1 MTTHIGSGGSDPTA
15 HEMREVFDLKSRA
28 EQELAQAAEIRR
40 AALTEAE
47 AIVLQAQQLAD
58 GVSGDAENRKALAA
72 AEAKGRAEQILADAR
87 ARADEIAAAAERN
100 AHEAAADAAAARA
113 EAERTEA
120 SAQALLAEAR
130 KAAETD
136 RAAAQRETR
145 ALIDEATAIAAS
157 QADTALRDL
166 VTIASALRDSMAAAS
181 IRLGDILDQ
190 LGDVTDKFAAARQGD
205 SPSSSSRFRRGP
217 RL

>member
-1 MTTHIGSGGSDPTA
+1 MTTDTGSGGPDPTA
-15 HEMREVFDLKSRA
+15 QEMREVFDLKSRA

-40 AALTEAE
+40 AALTEAD
-47 AIVLQAQQLAD
+47 AIVLQAQQIAD
-58 GVSGDAENRKALAA
+58 GVSGDAENRKSLAA
-72 AEAKGRAEQILADAR
+72 AEARGRAEQILADAQ
-87 ARADEIAAAAERN
+87 ARADQIAAAAERN

-113 EAERTEA
+113 EAERTKA
-120 SAQALLAEAR
+120 SAQALLAETR
-130 KAAETD
+130 KAAETH

-145 ALIDEATAIAAS
+145 ALIDEATASAAS

-166 VTIASALRDSMAAAS
+166 VAIASALRDSMAAAS

-205 SPSSSSRFRRGP
+205 SSSSSSRFRR
-217 RL
+217 